1 VDLGIAGRRA
11 LVTGSSSGIGAVV
24 AAQLAAEGCT
34 VVVHGSR
41 RATAVAAAGAIRDRG
56 HDAEAVWG
64 DLTDADATD
73 RLLDRVVADGG
84 VDILVANAGPYVE
97 RGFDDADDDDWSRT
111 FEANVL
117 SVVRCVRRLS
127 PSMRARGW
135 GRIVTVTTRGV
146 LTPLPNMVDYSAAKA
161 AVANL
166 TGSVAHHLAGSG
178 VTANTISPGVIVT
191 PTVRAMF
198 EARARAGDDHRPF
211 EELEPE
217 VVAGYA
223 PNPTGRLGRPED
235 VAAAT
240 LFLVSEAAG
249 YVNGATLRVDG
260 GLARAINP

>member
-1 VDLGIAGRRA
+1 VDLGITGRRA

-41 RATAVAAAGAIRDRG
+41 RATAEAAADTLRERG
-56 HDAEAVWG
+56 HEAGAVWG
-64 DLTDADATD
+64 DLGDAVETD
-73 RLLDRVVADGG
+73 RLLDRVLADGG
-84 VDILVANAGPYVE
+84 VDILIANAGPYAE
-97 RGFDDADDDDWSRT
+97 RGFDDADDDHWSRT

-117 SVVRCVRRLS
+117 SVLRCVRRLS

-166 TGSVAHHLAGSG
+166 TGTVAHHLAGSG

-198 EARARAGDDHRPF
+198 EARARAVDDPRPF
-211 EELEPE
+211 EALEPE
-217 VVAGYA
+217 VVAAYA

-235 VAAAT
+235 VAAAA
-240 LFLVSEAAG
+240 LFLVSTAAS

-260 GLARAINP
+260 GLPGSINP